1 MIMTAFSC
9 FTVALVAVAGVLHI
23 VRIKGRFS
31 PSSTLAGVS
40 GITWIIA
47 AFAIVGAMVDQATQH
62 PDSMPPD
69 ALWCGAVSAAF
80 ALVHGL
86 VAVVPGMV
94 ASAHSAT
101 ATNATPPD
109 RPGSGL

>member
-31 PSSTLAGVS
+31 PSSTLAAVS

-47 AFAIVGAMVDQATQH
+47 AFAIVAAMVDQATQH

-69 ALWCGAVSAAF
+69 ALLFGVVAAAF

-86 VAVVPGMV
+86 VAVVPEMA
-94 ASAHSAT
+94 ASAHSANT
-101 ATNATPPD
+101 ANATPPH
-109 RPGSGL
+109 PPESGQ